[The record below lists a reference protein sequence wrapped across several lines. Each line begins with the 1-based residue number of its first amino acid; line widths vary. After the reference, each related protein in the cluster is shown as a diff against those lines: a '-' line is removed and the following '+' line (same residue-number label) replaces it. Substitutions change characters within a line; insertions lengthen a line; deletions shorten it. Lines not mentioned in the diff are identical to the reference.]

1 MRRIN
6 EVVALSMI
14 GDGVLGLVVPK
25 RHMLLWS
32 FGPEGYKKVMRG
44 FARRPGLVRSLAAVQ
59 VAGGLLLALRQY
71 EEG

>member
-14 GDGVLGLVVPK
+14 GAGVLGLVAPK

-44 FARRPGLVRSLAAVQ
+44 FARRPGLVRSLAAQ